1 MTIKFT
7 TIEGNE
13 LRLRDTAVK
22 EYIVGVEE
30 LKVAHSEIGFGE
42 KALSEHAHELR
53 AVTASLVYSYTTE
66 KSKNPHSGIF
76 WRKVIEFAVTD
87 LAASHDLMQ
96 AYGYSRLNSLLN
108 AEFGPDE
115 NQTTN
120 IIRTIGNQV
129 LTKEIARDDPSRVY
143 SFFNARLP
151 ITVLSAI
158 YPAQDRS
165 YLNPKLQARLFSLS
179 DTELETPDR
188 AITRI
193 LSTMLFLHSNI
204 LSKLPEETRNRILLV
219 NQSVFGDL
227 GRSEKPNPTNESSED
242 EDEANEAPSKVKVDD
257 ALKPDFR
264 LANCKIIRLEDETYK
279 EYANRVNERRILM
292 FSTIKLEQDEAK
304 GVCLPCEI
312 KDECLEYAI
321 AEGLDE
327 GIWGGESGR
336 KRITIRKERKK
347 LKNLVGEEGIE
358 PSIR

>member
-1 MTIKFT
+1 MLQIDILKWIYIYMTIKFT

-120 IIRTIGNQV
+120 IIRNIGNQV
-129 LTKEIARDDPSRVY
+129 VTKEIARDDPSRVY

-165 YLNPKLQARLFSLS
+165 YLNPKLQAR
-179 DTELETPDR
+179 
-188 AITRI
+188 
-193 LSTMLFLHSNI
+193 MLFLHSNI

-336 KRITIRKERKK
+336 KRIIIRKERKK